1 MHRQINVPPLRE
13 AALQEVVS
21 IPVKL
26 LSARFQTD
34 TLATDIA
41 RRAAE
46 ESTEDRSA
54 AMEAGPC

>member
-21 IPVKL
+21 TPVKL

-46 ESTEDRSA
+46 ESAEDRSA
-54 AMEAGPC
+54 AMKAGPC

>member
-21 IPVKL
+21 TPVKL
-26 LSARFQTD
+26 LFARFQTD

>member
-21 IPVKL
+21 TPVKL